1 MAGVTG
7 LPRSTQNAAIAR
19 MYVHDWI
26 RDRYIPN
33 PSVSGWTW
41 VTFAIALPYADK
53 VTVTARGWGDQEGAA
68 LLWSS
73 QRTLFGVFFSRT
85 SAEREGL
92 RRILSDRSAA
102 PATIVLQQD
111 LNKAPTPVYIDF
123 EAAWSRVARTEWT
136 VAYPQSLPRRNR
148 PDPTHPPPSPRE
160 LISMQRLVTLPF
172 LGSPTTRLGRRFGL
186 PYRNL
191 DLRCLR
197 KGLVEFRSFLNPV
210 ALAKE
215 VVEFPKNVAFVH
227 GTLRSG
233 AKAEGLFRELV
244 ELGGASPFLFCTD
257 GVSMLLGG
265 LSTGHQPAGSPF
277 ATRGEVVMSIFKK
290 HLESIVIVEDYLP
303 DISVA
308 VDHRYDRLMPT

>member
-1 MAGVTG
+1 
-7 LPRSTQNAAIAR
+7 
-19 MYVHDWI
+19 
-26 RDRYIPN
+26 
-33 PSVSGWTW
+33 
-41 VTFAIALPYADK
+41 
-53 VTVTARGWGDQEGAA
+53 
-68 LLWSS
+68 
-73 QRTLFGVFFSRT
+73 
-85 SAEREGL
+85 
-92 RRILSDRSAA
+92 
-102 PATIVLQQD
+102 
-111 LNKAPTPVYIDF
+111 
-123 EAAWSRVARTEWT
+123 
-136 VAYPQSLPRRNR
+136 
-148 PDPTHPPPSPRE
+148 
-160 LISMQRLVTLPF
+160 MQRLVTLPF

>member
-1 MAGVTG
+1 MAEARVGPGSLPQVRSRVLTPAERLLVRGLLAGHPPVAGVTG

-136 VAYPQSLPRRNR
+136 VAYPRVSPVAIGRIQPTPR
-148 PDPTHPPPSPRE
+148 
-160 LISMQRLVTLPF
+160 L
-172 LGSPTTRLGRRFGL
+172 RLG
-186 PYRNL
+186 N
-191 DLRCLR
+191 
-197 KGLVEFRSFLNPV
+197 
-210 ALAKE
+210 
-215 VVEFPKNVAFVH
+215 
-227 GTLRSG
+227 
-233 AKAEGLFRELV
+233 
-244 ELGGASPFLFCTD
+244 
-257 GVSMLLGG
+257 
-265 LSTGHQPAGSPF
+265 
-277 ATRGEVVMSIFKK
+277 
-290 HLESIVIVEDYLP
+290 
-303 DISVA
+303 
-308 VDHRYDRLMPT
+308 